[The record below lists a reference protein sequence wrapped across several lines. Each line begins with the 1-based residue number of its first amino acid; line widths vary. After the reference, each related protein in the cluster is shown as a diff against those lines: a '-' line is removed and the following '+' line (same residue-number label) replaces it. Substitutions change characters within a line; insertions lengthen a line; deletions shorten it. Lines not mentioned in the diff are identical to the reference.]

1 MPIPAGYSLQ
11 DAHRLFS
18 DFWADAISWQNGN
31 GICSYLFF
39 AHDIFLVAITNN
51 MCVFFW
57 AACGGEK
64 GGRSCRGTPPRPRQ
78 GAAAPWNPALGHLR
92 WRAKREKGGSGITY
106 PQAGSQYPA
115 KGLPPLGT
123 PLCVS

>member
-1 MPIPAGYSLQ
+1 MPMPPGYILQ

-57 AACGGEK
+57 AICGGEQK
-64 GGRSCRGTPPRPRQ
+64 GKKGVRGLPTPRQGPSTPPRGCR
-78 GAAAPWNPALGHLR
+78 
-92 WRAKREKGGSGITY
+92 
-106 PQAGSQYPA
+106 
-115 KGLPPLGT
+115 PLERR
-123 PLCVS
+123 LVSHE